1 MRSSVLEGGGGGAMF
16 CPLSRSGVLNSSHK
30 DLSLGFSQS
39 MSEDVSQ
46 RLILTNMADMMNRA
60 TVTIDVKTS
69 IVTFLKNKFLFESYE
84 SSCMYT
90 PLFHRPLSIKK

>member
-69 IVTFLKNKFLFESYE
+69 IVTFLKNRSFCLNRMSQAA
-84 SSCMYT
+84 CT
-90 PLFHRPLSIKK
+90 PPSFTDHFQ